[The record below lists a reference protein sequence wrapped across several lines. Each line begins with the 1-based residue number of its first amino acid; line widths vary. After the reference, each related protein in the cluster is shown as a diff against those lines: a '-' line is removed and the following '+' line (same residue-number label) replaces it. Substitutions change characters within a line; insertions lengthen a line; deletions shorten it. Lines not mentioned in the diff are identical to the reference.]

1 MQPPLLQHTGLD
13 HSSQVAVGVDLTEAA
28 SGAATSSSD
37 MQAGATHL
45 VGVVVATLTPLRPAR
60 MPSRMFIV

>member
-28 SGAATSSSD
+28 SGAATSSTD
-37 MQAGATHL
+37 MQAGATRL
-45 VGVVVATLTPLRPAR
+45 IEVVVATLTPLRPA
-60 MPSRMFIV
+60 MIHSRMFIV